1 MNRQLI
7 SRSYLQVATQTASR
21 GQLVLMLYE
30 GAIRFLERALGGF
43 AIDDPAEC
51 NETINNNI
59 QRAQAILDELNS
71 ALNVEDGGELADR
84 LRALYHY
91 MDERLQTAN
100 LKKTT
105 PEVEEV
111 IVHLTTL
118 RDAWREM
125 LCQDTAPDEAR
136 LSGLAVVG

>member
-7 SRSYLQVATQTASR
+7 NRSYLQVATQTASR

-30 GAIRFLERALGGF
+30 GAIRFIERALGGH
-43 AIDDPAEC
+43 ALEDPCEA

-59 QRAQAILDELNS
+59 QKAQAILDELNC
-71 ALNVEDGGELADR
+71 ALNVEQGGELADR
-84 LRALYHY
+84 LRSLYHY
-91 MDERLQTAN
+91 MDDRLQAAN

-105 PEVEEV
+105 PELEEV
-111 IVHLTTL
+111 IGYLTTL

-125 LCQDTAPDEAR
+125 LSQDQSSESEPST
-136 LSGLAVVG
+136 GLAMLG